1 MKLAK
6 SLSST
11 WSSPI
16 ARLPSIG
23 EKPVQRPG
31 VVVCQ
36 FTGQFRLVNT
46 NLNPRNY
53 IPSQAVTR
61 VSRCNK
67 ILTISPHRSPSSSS
81 SYIVASSS
89 LAYPR
94 KMRIATPLLR
104 LKFARVYA
112 SRSANNGTMTRLA
125 HHLAQR
131 KVKRPDR
138 GTRWKF
144 TREPARVLF
153 PVSGEGPPFFPIP
166 KGNALENLVFRSGNC
181 FEEDDGFHNPL
192 ERRSE

>member
-1 MKLAK
+1 M
-6 SLSST
+6 
-11 WSSPI
+11 
-16 ARLPSIG
+16 
-23 EKPVQRPG
+23 
-31 VVVCQ
+31 VVCQ

-46 NLNPRNY
+46 NLSPRNY
-53 IPSQAVTR
+53 TPSPAVTR

-67 ILTISPHRSPSSSS
+67 ILTISPHRSPSTSSS
-81 SYIVASSS
+81 SSSSS
-89 LAYPR
+89 LASPQDENCNATFTIEIRPR
-94 KMRIATPLLR
+94 M
-104 LKFARVYA
+104 YA
-112 SRSANNGTMTRLA
+112 SRSGNNGMTRLA

-153 PVSGEGPPFFPIP
+153 PVSGGGPPFFPIP

>member
-1 MKLAK
+1 M
-6 SLSST
+6 
-11 WSSPI
+11 
-16 ARLPSIG
+16 
-23 EKPVQRPG
+23 
-31 VVVCQ
+31 CQ

-46 NLNPRNY
+46 NLSPRNY
-53 IPSQAVTR
+53 IPSPAVTR

-67 ILTISPHRSPSSSS
+67 ILTISPHRSPPPPPP
-81 SYIVASSS
+81 
-89 LAYPR
+89 PR
-94 KMRIATPLLR
+94 SHPHKMRIATPLLR

-112 SRSANNGTMTRLA
+112 SRSGNNGVTRLA

-131 KVKRPDR
+131 KVKRADR

-153 PVSGEGPPFFPIP
+153 PVSGGGPLFFPIP